1 MLARTDHHL
10 TTRCDKA
17 LHKKRSSLQEWQ
29 VLSMLSDNAG
39 HSMSE
44 IARFVLM
51 PAPSLT
57 KLVNQM
63 ASRQLVYRRAD
74 PSDRRRVLIFLS
86 ARGRAAHRRLRPTVN
101 ASMGGF
107 DDQLLRDLA
116 EELAWWIRPQG
127 PQPGHFGELSP
138 GAEQRDLQGALKC
151 SLSL

>member
-1 MLARTDHHL
+1 MLARTDHYL

-17 LHKKRSSLQEWQ
+17 LRKKRSSLPEWQ

-44 IARFVLM
+44 IARSVLM

-74 PSDRRRVLIFLS
+74 QADRRRVLIFLS
-86 ARGRAAHRRLRPTVN
+86 ARGRAAHHRLRQTVD
-101 ASMGGF
+101 ASMDGF

-116 EELAWWIRPQG
+116 EELASWIG
-127 PQPGHFGELSP
+127 PQVLGK
-138 GAEQRDLQGALKC
+138 AT
-151 SLSL
+151 